1 MSKTVEAH
9 ILRDYILVREM
20 GSGAYGHVWEVKD
33 KDTGQSFALK
43 KVFDAFRNS
52 IDAQRTY
59 REVEV
64 LHRLRHEN
72 IVKLYRVMKSKN
84 KKDLYLVFE
93 LMEADLHS
101 VVGTNI
107 LEKMHQIYIF
117 YQVLRAIH
125 YIHSA

>member
-1 MSKTVEAH
+1 
-9 ILRDYILVREM
+9 M
-20 GSGAYGHVWEVKD
+20 GSGAYGHVWEVQD
-33 KDTGQSFALK
+33 KKSAQIFALK

-64 LHRLRHEN
+64 LHRLKHEN
-72 IVKLYRVMKSKN
+72 IIKLYRVMKSKN
-84 KKDLYLVFE
+84 NKDLYLVFE
-93 LMEADLHS
+93 FMEADLHS

-107 LEKMHQIYIF
+107 LEKMHQVYIF
-117 YQVLRAIH
+117 YQVLKGIY